1 MKKLNMQIKKLN
13 KIEYENYKLFNY
25 ILYQQNKINRRNNNN
40 RFFNEEL
47 NKQKPIIIEHFINK
61 EYDYDYNFI
70 FLNNINN
77 KSFHSKKYFNL
88 DFKIKD
94 KTYMNN
100 TSKNSFSSKNSKNN
114 LSSLLSDIYYK
125 RNYNKILDGIWIK
138 ESNNDSSNLLFFNK
152 SINEIAKRKDLDN
165 KNNLDLALVP
175 KRMINQLTI
184 NKKYMNEYDKKE
196 AKYKLAKGSLRGNKY
211 KKKKIIFDNKMRC
224 NSCLFHNKKL
234 LKASNDMDQRN
245 RFSKL
250 KSDLTDEKNKIKK
263 MFKEFFKDP
272 IFNKFNKLDRI
283 EDVKLK
289 NSLKRPRSSLSL

>member
-175 KRMINQLTI
+175 KRMINQLTN
-184 NKKYMNEYDKKE
+184 NKKYVNEYDKKE
-196 AKYKLAKGSLRGNKY
+196 AKSKLANGSLRGNKY
-211 KKKKIIFDNKMRC
+211 KKKKIIFDNTMRC